1 MPIVAADLVKYGVAN
16 YPEADTGTSG
26 GAISLVTALRRF
38 VQASNTAPK
47 AASSSAGDTTQ
58 TLTIFGR
65 LMTGAA
71 DSEAITL
78 NGTTQIT
85 FTKTYIYLTK
95 ATLSATAAGTVTIF
109 MNDGSTVIVTIAPGI
124 TKQIRLFNNS
134 ESEASQTIRY
144 EGEWW
149 KNNHGSLTLQAAKIR
164 LTADASAKIRI
175 GLANGADQT
184 VTNRKTAPSS
194 VTFVDDSVDID
205 VTSVAAGSSKQI
217 WVEQTLTASD
227 SPYNSTY
234 TTELRG
240 TTAA

>member
-1 MPIVAADLVKYGVAN
+1 MAILTSDLVKYGVAS

-38 VQASNTAPK
+38 IQAANTAPK
-47 AASSSAGDTTQ
+47 AASSSAADTMVL
-58 TLTIFGR
+58 TLRGR
-65 LMTGAA
+65 NTAGV
-71 DSEAITL
+71 DVSEAIAL

-85 FTKTYIYLTK
+85 FTTTFSYLLK
-95 ATLSATAAGTVTIF
+95 ATLASAAAGTVTIF
-109 MNDGSTVIVTIAPGI
+109 MNDGSTVIVTVAPGI
-124 TKQIRLFNNS
+124 TKQIRFFYAS
-134 ESEASQTIRY
+134 ESEVAQVIRY

-149 KNNHGSLTLQAAKIR
+149 KNNHGTLTLQAAKIR
-164 LTADASAKIRI
+164 ITVDPSAKIRI

-205 VTSVAAGSSKQI
+205 VTSVAAGASKQI
-217 WVEQTLTASD
+217 WVEQTLAASD
-227 SPYNSTY
+227 SAYNSNF